1 VFKVLQALMVSPEQQ
16 ERQELV
22 YLEQQ
27 ALTELLVLKV
37 QLAQQVP
44 ELREPQV
51 PLGLVQVEQQ
61 AQQALLVLVLLE
73 QLARLVMTEQLEPRV
88 LRAQTEQLEPQVL
101 VLLELLALKAQQ
113 APSTLALGQLE
124 PPEPRV

>member
-37 QLAQQVP
+37 
-44 ELREPQV
+44 
-51 PLGLVQVEQQ
+51 
-61 AQQALLVLVLLE
+61 
-73 QLARLVMTEQLEPRV
+73 
-88 LRAQTEQLEPQVL
+88 
-101 VLLELLALKAQQ
+101 
-113 APSTLALGQLE
+113 
-124 PPEPRV
+124 